1 MHHKAVG
8 SGSEGGGQCQW
19 WSQVRASI
27 ISHTQQAVR
36 SSMSSKF
43 YVEVR
48 DLTAWL
54 QHTQPEK
61 DTSLPP
67 SQSRASFCSCYLF
80 FAANPLACQEPGSRN
95 VEQAKKVKL
104 LLGLEY
110 SIKGKDKRHYLQF
123 LLRKM
128 HRPSN
133 IIFVHC
139 RRRNTFVTSNTCW
152 LSEKKRECKK

>member
-1 MHHKAVG
+1 
-8 SGSEGGGQCQW
+8 
-19 WSQVRASI
+19 
-27 ISHTQQAVR
+27 
-36 SSMSSKF
+36 MSSKF
-43 YVEVR
+43 YVEVK

-54 QHTQPEK
+54 QHTLPEK
-61 DTSLPP
+61 DTSLSLPP
-67 SQSRASFCSCYLF
+67 SQSRSSFCSCYLF

-133 IIFVHC
+133 ICSLSEKKHICYKDIYMVLRILVDC
-139 RRRNTFVTSNTCW
+139 RRRNAYVKSNKMFVLRNHVLMRRCIIS
-152 LSEKKRECKK
+152 LSH

>member
-1 MHHKAVG
+1 M
-8 SGSEGGGQCQW
+8 
-19 WSQVRASI
+19 
-27 ISHTQQAVR
+27 
-36 SSMSSKF
+36 
-43 YVEVR
+43 R

-110 SIKGKDKRHYLQF
+110 SIKGKDKRHYLSFFSERCTVLQ
-123 LLRKM
+123 
-128 HRPSN
+128 
-133 IIFVHC
+133 IFVHC
-139 RRRNTFVTSNTCW
+139 RRRNTFVTKIYVVLRILVDCRRRNAYVKSNKMFVLRNHVLMRWCIIS
-152 LSEKKRECKK
+152 LSH

>member
-1 MHHKAVG
+1 
-8 SGSEGGGQCQW
+8 
-19 WSQVRASI
+19 
-27 ISHTQQAVR
+27 
-36 SSMSSKF
+36 MSSKF

-54 QHTQPEK
+54 QHTQQEK

-123 LLRKM
+123 LVRKM

-133 IIFVHC
+133 ICSLSEKKHICYKDIYMVLRILVDC
-139 RRRNTFVTSNTCW
+139 RRRNAYVKSNKMFVLRNHVLMRWCIIS
-152 LSEKKRECKK
+152 LLH

>member
-1 MHHKAVG
+1 
-8 SGSEGGGQCQW
+8 
-19 WSQVRASI
+19 
-27 ISHTQQAVR
+27 
-36 SSMSSKF
+36 MSSKF

-54 QHTQPEK
+54 QHTQQEK

-133 IIFVHC
+133 IC
-139 RRRNTFVTSNTCW
+139 S
-152 LSEKKRECKK
+152 LSEKKHICYKDICGPSNTC

>member
-1 MHHKAVG
+1 M
-8 SGSEGGGQCQW
+8 
-19 WSQVRASI
+19 
-27 ISHTQQAVR
+27 
-36 SSMSSKF
+36 
-43 YVEVR
+43 R

-95 VEQAKKVKL
+95 VEQARKVKL

-133 IIFVHC
+133 ICSLSEKKHICYKDIYVVLRILVDC
-139 RRRNTFVTSNTCW
+139 RRRNAYVKSNKMFVLRNHVLMRWCIIS
-152 LSEKKRECKK
+152 LSH

>member
-1 MHHKAVG
+1 
-8 SGSEGGGQCQW
+8 
-19 WSQVRASI
+19 
-27 ISHTQQAVR
+27 
-36 SSMSSKF
+36 
-43 YVEVR
+43 VR

-95 VEQAKKVKL
+95 VEQARKVKL

-123 LLRKM
+123 LVRKM

-133 IIFVHC
+133 ICSLSEKKHICYKDIYMVLRILVDC
-139 RRRNTFVTSNTCW
+139 RRRNAYVKSNKMFVLRNHVLMRWCIIS
-152 LSEKKRECKK
+152 LSH

>member
-1 MHHKAVG
+1 
-8 SGSEGGGQCQW
+8 
-19 WSQVRASI
+19 
-27 ISHTQQAVR
+27 
-36 SSMSSKF
+36 MSSKF

-54 QHTQPEK
+54 QHTQQEK

-133 IIFVHC
+133 ICSLSEKKHICYKDIYVVLRILVDC
-139 RRRNTFVTSNTCW
+139 RRRNAYVKSNKMFVLRNHVLMRWCIIS
-152 LSEKKRECKK
+152 LSH

>member
-1 MHHKAVG
+1 
-8 SGSEGGGQCQW
+8 
-19 WSQVRASI
+19 
-27 ISHTQQAVR
+27 
-36 SSMSSKF
+36 
-43 YVEVR
+43 VR
-48 DLTAWL
+48 DLTAWP

-95 VEQAKKVKL
+95 VEQARKVKL

-133 IIFVHC
+133 ICSLSEKKHICYKDIYVVLRILVDC
-139 RRRNTFVTSNTCW
+139 RRRNAYVKSNKLFVLRNHVLMRWCIIS
-152 LSEKKRECKK
+152 LSH

>member
-1 MHHKAVG
+1 M
-8 SGSEGGGQCQW
+8 
-19 WSQVRASI
+19 
-27 ISHTQQAVR
+27 
-36 SSMSSKF
+36 
-43 YVEVR
+43 R

-133 IIFVHC
+133 ICSLSEKKHICYKDIYMVLRILVDC
-139 RRRNTFVTSNTCW
+139 RRRNAYVKSNKMFVLRNHVLMRWCIIS
-152 LSEKKRECKK
+152 LSH

>member
-1 MHHKAVG
+1 
-8 SGSEGGGQCQW
+8 
-19 WSQVRASI
+19 
-27 ISHTQQAVR
+27 
-36 SSMSSKF
+36 MSSKF

-54 QHTQPEK
+54 QHTQQEK

-133 IIFVHC
+133 ICSLSEKKHICYKDIYMVLRILVDC
-139 RRRNTFVTSNTCW
+139 RRRNAYVKSNKMFVLRNHVLMRWCIIS
-152 LSEKKRECKK
+152 LSH

>member
-1 MHHKAVG
+1 
-8 SGSEGGGQCQW
+8 
-19 WSQVRASI
+19 
-27 ISHTQQAVR
+27 
-36 SSMSSKF
+36 MSSKF

-54 QHTQPEK
+54 QHTQQEK

-67 SQSRASFCSCYLF
+67 SQSRSSFCSCYLF

-123 LLRKM
+123 LVRKM

-133 IIFVHC
+133 ICSLSEKKHICYKDIYMVLRILVDC
-139 RRRNTFVTSNTCW
+139 RRRNAYVKSNKMFVLRNHVLMRWCIIS
-152 LSEKKRECKK
+152 LSH